1 MRTGIIIRLKLLM
14 RLPMLPDLTNGII
27 GQFHPKLIEMILL
40 VLGDQQFP
48 DAYAV
53 AWLLAFELPNCANPL
68 ASRLA

>member
-1 MRTGIIIRLKLLM
+1 
-14 RLPMLPDLTNGII
+14 MLPDLTNGII